1 MEAIPMNN
9 PIFFPNN
16 FPNNNNFIFNNNIML
31 NPNLYPSNNINIDN
45 SQDKDIKRLTKFE
58 YNKNV
63 NIYEDENYEFKQFTI
78 NSEKDIYARLRQ
90 NMKYFSAFLN
100 SNSGI
105 LYFGI
110 NDDGIIKGIELTK
123 ELKYSF
129 ELELNKIIES
139 YDEHIKRNQNI
150 TYFFHELI
158 PNEEMKVNKDKIRYV
173 IEINIKVGLPDHIY
187 TTPFKEDDS
196 DDYGCYIKLNGTVK
210 KIAGDHLFHYTKNKI
225 MKYVK
230 SLVEKNKNENN
241 NKKKQ

>member
-1 MEAIPMNN
+1 METK
-9 PIFFPNN
+9 PNLN
-16 FPNNNNFIFNNNIML
+16 QIIFNNNYPL
-31 NPNLYPSNNINIDN
+31 NSNIIFNNINMNNINNNINNIQSKDN
-45 SQDKDIKRLTKFE
+45 IKRLTIFE

-78 NSEKDIYARLRQ
+78 NTEKDIYARLRQ

-100 SNSGI
+100 SNTGI

-110 NDDGIIKGIELTK
+110 NDNGDIKGIELTN
-123 ELKYSF
+123 ELRHSF

-139 YDEHIKRNQNI
+139 YDEHIKRNKNI
-150 TYFFHELI
+150 TYFFHEVI
-158 PNEEMKVNKDKIRYV
+158 KNDEVKINEDKKRYV
-173 IEINIKVGLPDHIY
+173 IEIYIKVGLPDHIY

-210 KIAGDHLFHYTKNKI
+210 KIAGEHLFYYTKNKI

-230 SLVEKNKNENN
+230 SLVDKNNIEN
-241 NKKKQ
+241 KD

>member
-1 MEAIPMNN
+1 METK
-9 PIFFPNN
+9 PNLN
-16 FPNNNNFIFNNNIML
+16 QIIFNNNYPL
-31 NPNLYPSNNINIDN
+31 NSNIIFNNINMNNIN
-45 SQDKDIKRLTKFE
+45 NNINNIQSKENIKRLTIFE

-78 NSEKDIYARLRQ
+78 NTEKDIYARLRQ

-100 SNSGI
+100 SNTGI

-110 NDDGIIKGIELTK
+110 NDNGDIKGIELTN
-123 ELKYSF
+123 ELRHSF

-139 YDEHIKRNQNI
+139 YDEHIKRNKNI
-150 TYFFHELI
+150 TYFFHEVI
-158 PNEEMKVNKDKIRYV
+158 KNDEVKINEDKKRYV
-173 IEINIKVGLPDHIY
+173 IEIYIKVGLPDHIY

-210 KIAGDHLFHYTKNKI
+210 KIAGEHLFYYTKNKI

-230 SLVEKNKNENN
+230 SLVDKNNIEN
-241 NKKKQ
+241 KD

>member
-1 MEAIPMNN
+1 METKLNMN
-9 PIFFPNN
+9 PI
-16 FPNNNNFIFNNNIML
+16 IFNNNYPL
-31 NPNLYPSNNINIDN
+31 NSNIIFNNINMNNINNKINNLQLKDN
-45 SQDKDIKRLTKFE
+45 IKRLTIFE

-78 NSEKDIYARLRQ
+78 NTEKDIYARLRQ

-100 SNSGI
+100 SNTGI

-110 NDDGIIKGIELTK
+110 NDNGDIKGIELTN
-123 ELKYSF
+123 ELRHSF

-139 YDEHIKRNQNI
+139 YDEHIKRNKNI
-150 TYFFHELI
+150 TYFFHEVI
-158 PNEEMKVNKDKIRYV
+158 KNDEVKINEDKKRYV
-173 IEINIKVGLPDHIY
+173 IEIYIKVGLPDHIY

-210 KIAGDHLFHYTKNKI
+210 KIAGEHLFYYTKNKI

-230 SLVEKNKNENN
+230 SLVDKNNIEN
-241 NKKKQ
+241 KD

>member
-1 MEAIPMNN
+1 MASNLIMNPIIFQSNN
-9 PIFFPNN
+9 PL
-16 FPNNNNFIFNNNIML
+16 NNNIIFNNI
-31 NPNLYPSNNINIDN
+31 NPNNINNFQSKDN
-45 SQDKDIKRLTKFE
+45 IKRLTVFE

-78 NSEKDIYARLRQ
+78 NTEKEIYARLRQ

-100 SNSGI
+100 SNTGI

-110 NDDGIIKGIELTK
+110 NDNGDIKGIELTN
-123 ELKYSF
+123 ELRHSF

-139 YDEHIKRNQNI
+139 YDEHIKRNNNI
-150 TYFFHELI
+150 TYVFHEVIKNDELKI
-158 PNEEMKVNKDKIRYV
+158 NEDKKKYV
-173 IEINIKVGLPDHIY
+173 IEIYIKVGLPDHIY

-210 KIAGDHLFHYTKNKI
+210 KIAGEHLFYYTKNKI

-230 SLVEKNKNENN
+230 NLADKNNTEKHTNN
-241 NKKKQ
+241 